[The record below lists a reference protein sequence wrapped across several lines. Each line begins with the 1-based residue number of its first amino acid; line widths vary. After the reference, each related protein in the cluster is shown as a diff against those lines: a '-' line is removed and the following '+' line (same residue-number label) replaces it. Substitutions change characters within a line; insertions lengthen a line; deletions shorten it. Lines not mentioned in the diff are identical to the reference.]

1 MITIRHIA
9 IAAAICA
16 LPALCLAQTVTLP
29 AEKPAEQK
37 APEPM
42 KAETMDA
49 KMAPKPVVRKLTER
63 SRLDARECLAYPT
76 NHEVIVCA
84 EKFL

>member
-1 MITIRHIA
+1 MKTMRQIGIV
-9 IAAAICA
+9 AALCS
-16 LPALCLAQTVTLP
+16 LPLFCLAQTVTLP

-42 KAETMDA
+42 KAEAKAD

-84 EKFL
+84 ENFL

>member
-29 AEKPAEQK
+29 AGQK
-37 APEPM
+37 TPEPM
-42 KAETMDA
+42 KAEAKDD
-49 KMAPKPVVRKLTER
+49 KMAPKPLVRKLTER

>member
-1 MITIRHIA
+1 MTYLRQIGILA
-9 IAAAICA
+9 
-16 LPALCLAQTVTLP
+16 ALCSLPLFCVAQTVTLP
-29 AEKPAEQK
+29 AEKPEAK
-37 APEPM
+37 KTSEPM
-42 KAETMDA
+42 KADA
-49 KMAPKPVVRKLTER
+49 KAEKMAPKPVYRRLTER

>member
-1 MITIRHIA
+1 MVTIRHIA
-9 IAAAICA
+9 IVTA
-16 LPALCLAQTVTLP
+16 LCSMPVLCLAQTVTLP

-42 KAETMDA
+42 KAEAKDD
-49 KMAPKPVVRKLTER
+49 KMAPKPVARKLTER

>member
-1 MITIRHIA
+1 MTAIRHIA
-9 IAAAICA
+9 IVGA
-16 LPALCLAQTVTLP
+16 LCSLPVLCLAQTVTLP

-42 KAETMDA
+42 KAEAMDA
-49 KMAPKPVVRKLTER
+49 KMAPKPVVRRLTER